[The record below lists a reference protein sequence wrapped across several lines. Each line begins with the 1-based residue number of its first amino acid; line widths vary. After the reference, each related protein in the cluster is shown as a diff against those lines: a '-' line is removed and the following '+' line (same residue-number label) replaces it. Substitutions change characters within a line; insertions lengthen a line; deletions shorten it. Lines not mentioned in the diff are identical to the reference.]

1 MSNKILTSKIAG
13 PYAAALLDLAVTT
26 HTVDFVTADVN
37 DLLELFETNEELTTY
52 LINPLYDASSKK
64 TVLEKVIAPQ
74 FFNQN
79 TTKFL
84 MVLVE
89 RNRIGIFQAIAEKYL
104 QLVYDLAEIKIAHSS
119 TD

>member
-52 LINPLYDASSKK
+52 LINPLYDASSKR
-64 TVLEKVIAPQ
+64 L
-74 FFNQN
+74 F
-79 TTKFL
+79 
-84 MVLVE
+84 
-89 RNRIGIFQAIAEKYL
+89 
-104 QLVYDLAEIKIAHSS
+104 
-119 TD
+119 

>member
-84 MVLVE
+84 MLSL
-89 RNRIGIFQAIAEKYL
+89 IHI
-104 QLVYDLAEIKIAHSS
+104 
-119 TD
+119 